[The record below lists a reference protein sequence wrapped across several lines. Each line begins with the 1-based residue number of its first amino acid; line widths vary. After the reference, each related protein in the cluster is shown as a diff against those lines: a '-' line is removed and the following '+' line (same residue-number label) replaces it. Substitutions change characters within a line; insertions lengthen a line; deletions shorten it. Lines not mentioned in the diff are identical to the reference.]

1 MRVFRGFIYSA
12 EKQGADEFENGID
25 VPSITY
31 DVDMVDLSK
40 TDMYKDYKK
49 LLNVN
54 LGDTAH
60 IGHRRLNI
68 TTEAR
73 VISMTYDMI
82 TKK

>member
-1 MRVFRGFIYSA
+1 
-12 EKQGADEFENGID
+12 
-25 VPSITY
+25 
-31 DVDMVDLSK
+31 MVDLSK